1 MNQTLRPRR
10 IVVKVGTSTLAHHA
24 GGPNLHN
31 IELLARTL
39 SDLKCAG
46 HQIVLVSSGAIA
58 IGSYKLGMPSRPTEL
73 RAKQAAASV
82 GQSEL
87 MHLYDKFFSEYG
99 QTVGQILLTRE
110 DVEDPNRADNLRG
123 TFSTLLGMG
132 VVPVVNENDSVS
144 YAEIETGQH
153 KVLGDNDTLSAI
165 VSVFC
170 GADLL
175 VLLTDIDGLYDD
187 DPQQNPNAKLI
198 ERVTEITPALCEAAG
213 GAGSQWG
220 TGGMSTKLE
229 AAKIA
234 MDGGVDMV
242 ISNGA
247 NISCLYRIL
256 SGEPVGTLFRA

>member
-99 QTVGQILLTRE
+99 QTVGQILLNAGRRGGPE
-110 DVEDPNRADNLRG
+110 PGGQSARHLFYSARDGRGARGQRKRLGLLRG
-123 TFSTLLGMG
+123 
-132 VVPVVNENDSVS
+132 N
-144 YAEIETGQH
+144 
-153 KVLGDNDTLSAI
+153 
-165 VSVFC
+165 
-170 GADLL
+170 
-175 VLLTDIDGLYDD
+175 
-187 DPQQNPNAKLI
+187 
-198 ERVTEITPALCEAAG
+198 R
-213 GAGSQWG
+213 
-220 TGGMSTKLE
+220 
-229 AAKIA
+229 
-234 MDGGVDMV
+234 
-242 ISNGA
+242 NGA
-247 NISCLYRIL
+247 
-256 SGEPVGTLFRA
+256 A